1 MTSLVFED
9 GSAHPPSSHPSAIEI
24 NTYHHR
30 LCHFI
35 NHNKNN
41 IYRYQHSSSSTMV
54 TPIRKSRLQRRRGPN
69 KRKSTD
75 AAPYQPPPS
84 IYQPLHP
91 DSSKGNYTA
100 PPERFP
106 RKRTFKKSR
115 KAFPFLK
122 FSYDI
127 RRQIYDLCLT
137 CPSTI
142 SISIDT
148 SNGGN
153 GLSNIDRTMPEEYDG
168 LVELTSEQIRS
179 IDQNKSKILP
189 TVASTFNTSLL
200 FVSRLVY
207 MEAVSVMYSR
217 NTFRFIGEEGLDAF
231 VFFHRRLSEQSRA
244 CLRGLHLKLPF
255 GVFLPN
261 RTHWCRTTRTMEPYD
276 NRQDDF
282 VEWLVTTI
290 NGLPSLRE
298 FRLLVDQNLLDVRD
312 VDILQGLFP
321 GWGVEKRVTIEATK
335 DCGKH
340 GPSWRLHVHNNYNDH
355 CFIRVHRDVV
365 QIIRE
370 AGWLIVGEIYET
382 E

>member
-1 MTSLVFED
+1 MATS
-9 GSAHPPSSHPSAIEI
+9 
-24 NTYHHR
+24 
-30 LCHFI
+30 
-35 NHNKNN
+35 
-41 IYRYQHSSSSTMV
+41 
-54 TPIRKSRLQRRRGPN
+54 IRRSRLQRRRGPN

-100 PPERFP
+100 PPDRFP
-106 RKRTFKKSR
+106 RKRAFKKSR

-142 SISIDT
+142 SINIDT

-153 GLSNIDRTMPEEYDG
+153 GLANIDRMMPEEYDG

-179 IDQNKSKILP
+179 TDQKKSKILP
-189 TVASTFNTSLL
+189 IVASTFNTSLL

-217 NTFRFIGEEGLDAF
+217 NTFRFIGEDGLDAF
-231 VFFHRRLSEQSRA
+231 VFFHRRLSEQSRVS
-244 CLRGLHLKLPF
+244 LRGLHLKLPY
-255 GVFLPN
+255 GVLRPN
-261 RTHWCRTTRTMEPYD
+261 HFCRRTRTMKPNG
-276 NRQDDF
+276 NREDDF
-282 VEWLVTTI
+282 VEWLVMTI

-298 FRLLVDQNLLDVRD
+298 FRLLVDQDLLDVRD

-340 GPSWRLHVHNNYNDH
+340 GPFWRHHVHNDPHDY
-355 CFIRVHRDVV
+355 CVIRVHQDVV
-365 QIIRE
+365 QLIRE
-370 AGWLIVGEIYET
+370 AGWLIAGEIYET